1 MDFRITRSLLTAS
14 ERSTA
19 SGITTGIIQKTKK
32 KTNKKFSE
40 AGAVSVGWLCHWVAI
55 ALDPASLL
63 SQVLMMF
70 TVLTN

>member
-1 MDFRITRSLLTAS
+1 MSLP
-14 ERSTA
+14 
-19 SGITTGIIQKTKK
+19 IQKTKK

-40 AGAVSVGWLCHWVAI
+40 AGAVSVAWLCHWVAI
-55 ALDPASLL
+55 ALDPASLF